1 MLVQCKHIR
10 KGGTQAE
17 FGGVTY
23 HFAPNEAG
31 DHVCDITD
39 EAALNRFV
47 NEIPEGF
54 ALYGD
59 DAGKKAAKPK
69 QAASAHPLEK
79 PAAMNITNPITGDV
93 IDLMKLDLDALR
105 KFAADELGLELRSNV
120 KAETARTRIME
131 AMTDAPR
138 EELDE

>member
-1 MLVQCKHIR
+1 MLVQCKLIR

-54 ALYGD
+54 APYGD

-69 QAASAHPLEK
+69 QAASVHPLEK
-79 PAAMNITNPITGDV
+79 PATMNITNPVTGDT
-93 IDLMKLDLDALR
+93 IDLLKLDLDALR
-105 KFAADELGLELRSNV
+105 TFAKDELGLELRANLKV
-120 KAETARTRIME
+120 ETIRTKIVD
-131 AMTDAPR
+131 AMTATAH
-138 EELDE
+138 EEIE